1 VYRKIGDKK
10 LPGRT
15 GIWLPIKNPAGIP
28 KGLVPKLWWWLPPV
42 IWPEDETQIKG
53 VVDFVIKKG
62 GRNFVLNAPWQTALF
77 TRAKSLNL
85 WAGPFCNIANPLAVD
100 SLVSLGFNGV
110 IVSPELGQEDYLLL
124 PKHSPLPIGIVT
136 AGNWP
141 LCVSRTLA
149 ENMKT
154 GRSFT
159 SPKGEQAWV
168 RQYGSDY
175 WMFPNWEL
183 DIRAKQDLLQKAGYS
198 LFVHL
203 IEPLPKGVKLKKRP
217 GLWNWNLNLL

>member
-1 VYRKIGDKK
+1 
-10 LPGRT
+10 
-15 GIWLPIKNPAGIP
+15 
-28 KGLVPKLWWWLPPV
+28 
-42 IWPEDETQIKG
+42 
-53 VVDFVIKKG
+53 
-62 GRNFVLNAPWQTALF
+62 
-77 TRAKSLNL
+77 
-85 WAGPFCNIANPLAVD
+85 
-100 SLVSLGFNGV
+100 
-110 IVSPELGQEDYLLL
+110 
-124 PKHSPLPIGIVT
+124 
-136 AGNWP
+136 
-141 LCVSRTLA
+141 
-149 ENMKT
+149 MKT

-183 DIRAKQDLLQKAGYS
+183 DIRVKQDLLQKAGYS